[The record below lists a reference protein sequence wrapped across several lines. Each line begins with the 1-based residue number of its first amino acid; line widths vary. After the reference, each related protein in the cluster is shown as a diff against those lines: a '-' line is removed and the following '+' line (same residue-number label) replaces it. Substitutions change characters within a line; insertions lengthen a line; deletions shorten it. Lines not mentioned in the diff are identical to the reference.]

1 MQLKNVKIKPSKKLL
16 LLSLVAMV
24 SVSTLMLIKNKSI
37 MNNDNIK
44 IEIKDFCSREGNFS
58 GSVKIA
64 YYISHIVQSDFWG
77 FERSDNSGNLCS
89 ARSERRGRGQKV
101 VSFSLW
107 GPSNS
112 GYWKGIVENLE
123 VVEVHYPGWV
133 VRLYVSAD
141 LVNRAALINLFSLH
155 NKYHR
160 QEATQ
165 TH

>member
-1 MQLKNVKIKPSKKLL
+1 MQLKDVKIKSSKKLL
-16 LLSLVAMV
+16 LLSLVTM
-24 SVSTLMLIKNKSI
+24 VSTLMLIKNKSI
-37 MNNDNIK
+37 LNSDNNIK
-44 IEIKDFCSREGNFS
+44 IKIQDFCSREGNFS
-58 GSVKIA
+58 GYVKIA